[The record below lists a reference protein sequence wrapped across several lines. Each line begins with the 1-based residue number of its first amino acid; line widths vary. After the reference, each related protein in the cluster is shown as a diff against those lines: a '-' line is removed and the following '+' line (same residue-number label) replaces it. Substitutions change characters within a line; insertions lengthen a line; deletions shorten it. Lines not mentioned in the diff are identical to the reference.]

1 MSREINVTNPEKPK
15 RLLIVIANPSTSTT
29 LGIRVGFWGA
39 AMVTSFLDR

>member
-29 LGIRVGFWGA
+29 LGIRVGFWGQRWSQA
-39 AMVTSFLDR
+39 F